1 MFPSI
6 SLEAEPWSSVR
17 GLFMPLL
24 NEISFDL
31 ISSSTNI
38 VTYADASCI
47 LKKRFGKNTSQ
58 IAQEL
63 MHLR

>member
-1 MFPSI
+1 
-6 SLEAEPWSSVR
+6 
-17 GLFMPLL
+17 MPLL

-63 MHLR
+63 MHLK